1 MTFIKK
7 ISFIF
12 FLSAVGSTFFACGGG
27 EASSTA
33 SEPETTTIDIN
44 AIDSGDDANDG
55 KPSGI
60 LEPVKWSFESNS
72 LGNDEFELKFTAN
85 MESGWS
91 IYSQHT
97 SDDGPVPTAFE
108 FESENFTAVGDVQE
122 TGKKKEGL
130 DPLFD
135 VNVIKF
141 IEGPVVFTQKVKVTD
156 YSTPVSGYLTFMT
169 CDDKR
174 CLPPTDVDF
183 EFALSK

>member
-7 ISFIF
+7 ISSIV
-12 FLSAVGSTFFACGGG
+12 FLSVIALSFFACGGSD
-27 EASSTA
+27 ASSTT
-33 SEPETTTIDIN
+33 SEAETTTIDIN
-44 AIDSGDDANDG
+44 SIASGDDAGDDKSN
-55 KPSGI
+55 GI
-60 LEPVKWSFESNS
+60 LEPVKWSFASNS
-72 LGNDEFELKFTAN
+72 LGNDEFELTFTAN
-85 MESGWS
+85 MDEGWS

-108 FESENFTAVGDVQE
+108 FESENFNAIGDVQE

-141 IEGPVVFTQKVKVTD
+141 VKGPVVFTQKVKVTD
-156 YSTPVSGYLTFMT
+156 YSKPVSGYLTFMT
-169 CDDKR
+169 CDDQR

-183 EFALSK
+183 EFALSN